1 MQNTTIQTTGQNS
14 FPVSNST
21 TRSSSSSEQKSTVSA
36 ENVDPYLQIFLS
48 LLSQNQTGGDDQNKE
63 AKGNASVTVQQV
75 SSLQNVLSMLNLQS
89 LADIQ
94 NAANGQTAANSQIT
108 ENAQTATDL
117 QSATSAQTAAD
128 LQSAATAQTATGL
141 QIATGLQSAASAQ
154 TAADLQSAASAQTA
168 ADLQSAAN
176 AQTAT
181 NPQSAANAQTAA
193 DLQSAANAQTAADL
207 QSAVSVQAATDL
219 QSTVDMQS
227 VADLLSKVNIQSVA
241 DLLSSVSKQST
252 ADLQSTN
259 GIQSAAA
266 TQTLSET
273 QSSLDLQMLKGY
285 ILDALQ
291 KNDINE
297 AQSQTTAKSVQ
308 ALADSSNQAV
318 TNTDTAN
325 NVKLEN
331 ISVASGLTE
340 TQNTKANTG
349 VLSNKATAS
358 ENDTIADIS
367 SAKDNTETVSK
378 TTESSSTTDSGKKS
392 SDKDVDVKNYQGEVL
407 QNKEISAS
415 DASSKTVEKTSEPN
429 VSNQIATD
437 VSKNLSLGNNEF
449 TVKLKPESLGEI
461 TVKLTEENGK
471 TTLSITTASASTA
484 KLINDDLSALK
495 DAVSQMNV
503 HVNEAVAKSNETQQ
517 GSMQQFNMEGQ
528 TEQQYPGG
536 QAHAHSTYAAMED
549 SDISNTEQI
558 SNQVQNVSAQK
569 NSSSGMD
576 TYI

>member
-181 NPQSAANAQTAA
+181 NP
-193 DLQSAANAQTAADL
+193 QSAANAQTAADL